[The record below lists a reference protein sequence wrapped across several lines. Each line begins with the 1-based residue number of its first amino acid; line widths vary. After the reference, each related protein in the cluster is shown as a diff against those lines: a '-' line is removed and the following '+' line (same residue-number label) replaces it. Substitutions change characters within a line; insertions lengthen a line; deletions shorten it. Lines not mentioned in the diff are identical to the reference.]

1 MNTAPIEIDIRLR
14 EIMSDVLDV
23 DPQIPDDFS
32 RDDESGWDS
41 MAHLRLITA
50 IEQAFGIKLTMKE
63 IEEIRSYGDL
73 RARIAA
79 NIANTANRG

>member
-1 MNTAPIEIDIRLR
+1 MNIPIIEVRLR
-14 EIMSDVLDV
+14 EILSDVLDL
-23 DPQIPDDFS
+23 DPEQISDNFS

-50 IEQAFGIKLTMKE
+50 IEQAFGLKFTMRE

-73 RARIAA
+73 RERVAA
-79 NIANTANRG
+79 HQSPS

>member
-1 MNTAPIEIDIRLR
+1 MKTALDMEIRLR
-14 EIMSDVLDV
+14 EILADVLDV
-23 DPQIPDDFS
+23 DPQLTGDLR

-50 IEQAFGIKLTMKE
+50 IEQAFDIQFTMRE

-73 RARIAA
+73 RDRVAA
-79 NIANTANRG
+79 HLGGA

>member
-1 MNTAPIEIDIRLR
+1 MNVPILEVRLR
-14 EIMSDVLDV
+14 EILSDVLDL
-23 DPQIPDDFS
+23 DPEQISDDFS

-50 IEQAFGIKLTMKE
+50 VEQAFGLKFTMRE

-73 RARIAA
+73 RERVAA
-79 NIANTANRG
+79 NQSPS

>member
-50 IEQAFGIKLTMKE
+50 IEQAFGIKFTMKE

-73 RARIAA
+73 RDRLAA
-79 NIANTANRG
+79 NTANTANRG

>member
-1 MNTAPIEIDIRLR
+1 METRLR
-14 EIMSDVLDV
+14 EILADVLDV
-23 DPQIPDDFS
+23 DLHCTDDLR

-50 IEQAFGIKLTMKE
+50 IEQAFGLKFTMRE

-73 RARIAA
+73 RDRVAA
-79 NIANTANRG
+79 HLGGA

>member
-1 MNTAPIEIDIRLR
+1 MENRLR
-14 EIMSDVLDV
+14 EILADVLDV
-23 DPQIPDDFS
+23 DPRLTDDVR

-50 IEQAFGIKLTMKE
+50 VEQAFGLKFTMKE

-73 RARIAA
+73 RDRVAA
-79 NIANTANRG
+79 HLGEA

>member
-1 MNTAPIEIDIRLR
+1 MHIPILEVRLR
-14 EIMSDVLDV
+14 EILSDVLDL
-23 DPQIPDDFS
+23 DPEQIADDFS

-50 IEQAFGIKLTMKE
+50 VEQAFGLKFTMRE

-73 RARIAA
+73 RERVAA
-79 NIANTANRG
+79 NQSPS

>member
-1 MNTAPIEIDIRLR
+1 MNVPILEVRLR
-14 EIMSDVLDV
+14 EILSDVLDL
-23 DPQIPDDFS
+23 DPEQISDDFS

-50 IEQAFGIKLTMKE
+50 IEQAFGLKFTMRE

-73 RARIAA
+73 RERVAA
-79 NIANTANRG
+79 NQSPA

>member
-1 MNTAPIEIDIRLR
+1 MNTAAIEHEIRLR
-14 EIMSDVLDV
+14 EILADVLDV
-23 DPQIPDDFS
+23 DPQITDDFS

-50 IEQAFGIKLTMKE
+50 IEQAFAIKFTMKE

-73 RARIAA
+73 RDRVATHLGSA
-79 NIANTANRG
+79 

>member
-1 MNTAPIEIDIRLR
+1 MMNAALDLETRLR
-14 EIMSDVLDV
+14 QIVSDVLDV
-23 DPQIPDDFS
+23 DPQITDAFS

-50 IEQAFGIKLTMKE
+50 VEHAFGIKFTMKE

-73 RARIAA
+73 RDRVAA
-79 NIANTANRG
+79 HHGGA

>member
-1 MNTAPIEIDIRLR
+1 MNVPILEVRLR
-14 EIMSDVLDV
+14 EILSDVLDL
-23 DPQIPDDFS
+23 DPEQISDDFS

-50 IEQAFGIKLTMKE
+50 VEQAFGLKFTMRE

-73 RARIAA
+73 RERVAA
-79 NIANTANRG
+79 NQNQSPS

>member
-1 MNTAPIEIDIRLR
+1 MNQAVIEQETRLR
-14 EIMSDVLDV
+14 QILSDVLDI
-23 DPQIPDDFS
+23 DPEQISDAFS

-50 IEQAFGIKLTMKE
+50 VEQAFGIKLTMKE

-73 RARIAA
+73 RNRVAA
-79 NIANTANRG
+79 HRG

>member
-1 MNTAPIEIDIRLR
+1 MHIPPVEVRLR
-14 EIMSDVLDV
+14 EILSDVLDL
-23 DPQIPDDFS
+23 DPEQITDDFS

-50 IEQAFGIKLTMKE
+50 IEQAFGLKFTMRE

-73 RARIAA
+73 RERVAA
-79 NIANTANRG
+79 HQPAP

>member
-1 MNTAPIEIDIRLR
+1 MNVPSLEVRLR
-14 EIMSDVLDV
+14 EILSDVLDL
-23 DPQIPDDFS
+23 DPEQISDDFS

-50 IEQAFGIKLTMKE
+50 VEQAFGLKFTMRE

-73 RARIAA
+73 RERVAA
-79 NIANTANRG
+79 NQSPS

>member
-1 MNTAPIEIDIRLR
+1 MNPALDQDTRLR
-14 EIMSDVLDV
+14 EIMSDVLDI
-23 DPQIPDDFS
+23 DPIQIADDFS
-32 RDDESGWDS
+32 REDSSGWDS

-73 RARIAA
+73 RARVAA
-79 NIANTANRG
+79 HRG

>member
-1 MNTAPIEIDIRLR
+1 MSTALDMEIRLR
-14 EIMSDVLDV
+14 EILSDVLDV

-50 IEQAFGIKLTMKE
+50 IEQAFGIKFTMKE

-73 RARIAA
+73 RNRVAA
-79 NIANTANRG
+79 HLGRA

>member
-1 MNTAPIEIDIRLR
+1 MNTALDMEIRLR
-14 EIMSDVLDV
+14 EIVADVLDV
-23 DPQIPDDFS
+23 DPQITDDFS

-50 IEQAFGIKLTMKE
+50 VEQAFGLKFTMQE

-73 RARIAA
+73 RDRVAA
-79 NIANTANRG
+79 HLGGA

>member
-1 MNTAPIEIDIRLR
+1 MSTALDMEIRLR
-14 EIMSDVLDV
+14 EILADVLDV

-50 IEQAFGIKLTMKE
+50 IEQAFEIKFTMKE

-73 RARIAA
+73 RDRVAA
-79 NIANTANRG
+79 HHGGA

>member
-14 EIMSDVLDV
+14 EIMSDVLDI

-50 IEQAFGIKLTMKE
+50 IEQAFGIKFTMKE

-73 RARIAA
+73 RARLA
-79 NIANTANRG
+79 ANTANRD

>member
-1 MNTAPIEIDIRLR
+1 MMNAALDLETRLR
-14 EIMSDVLDV
+14 QIVSDVLDV
-23 DPQIPDDFS
+23 DPQITDDFS

-50 IEQAFGIKLTMKE
+50 VEHAFRIKLTMKE

-73 RARIAA
+73 RDRVAA
-79 NIANTANRG
+79 HRGGA

>member
-1 MNTAPIEIDIRLR
+1 MKTALDMEIRLR
-14 EIMSDVLDV
+14 EILADVLDV
-23 DPQIPDDFS
+23 DPQITDDFS

-50 IEQAFGIKLTMKE
+50 VEQAFDVKFTMRE

-73 RARIAA
+73 RDRVATHLGEA
-79 NIANTANRG
+79 

>member
-1 MNTAPIEIDIRLR
+1 
-14 EIMSDVLDV
+14 
-23 DPQIPDDFS
+23 
-32 RDDESGWDS
+32 

-50 IEQAFGIKLTMKE
+50 VEQAFGLKFTMKE

-79 NIANTANRG
+79 NTAARG

>member
-1 MNTAPIEIDIRLR
+1 MNQAVIEQETRLR
-14 EIMSDVLDV
+14 QILADVLDI
-23 DPQIPDDFS
+23 DPQITDDFS

-50 IEQAFGIKLTMKE
+50 VEQAFGIKFTMRE

-73 RARIAA
+73 RDRVAA
-79 NIANTANRG
+79 HRG

>member
-1 MNTAPIEIDIRLR
+1 MHVPILEIRLR
-14 EIMSDVLDV
+14 EILSDVLDL
-23 DPQIPDDFS
+23 DPEQIADDFS

-50 IEQAFGIKLTMKE
+50 VEQAFGLKFTMRE

-73 RARIAA
+73 RERVAA
-79 NIANTANRG
+79 YQSAS

>member
-1 MNTAPIEIDIRLR
+1 MNAALDTEARLR
-14 EIMSDVLDV
+14 EILADVLDV
-23 DPQIPDDFS
+23 DPQITDDFS

-50 IEQAFGIKLTMKE
+50 IEQAFDLKFTMRE

-73 RARIAA
+73 RARVAA
-79 NIANTANRG
+79 HLGGA

>member
-1 MNTAPIEIDIRLR
+1 MRSPDIDVRLR
-14 EIMSDVLDV
+14 EIMADVLDV

-50 IEQAFGIKLTMKE
+50 IEQAFGIKFTMKE

-73 RARIAA
+73 RARLAA
-79 NIANTANRG
+79 NHG

>member
-1 MNTAPIEIDIRLR
+1 MSTALDMEIRLR
-14 EIMSDVLDV
+14 EILADVLDI
-23 DPQIPDDFS
+23 DPQITDDFS

-50 IEQAFGIKLTMKE
+50 IEQAFGIKFTMKE

-73 RARIAA
+73 RDRVATHLGGA
-79 NIANTANRG
+79 